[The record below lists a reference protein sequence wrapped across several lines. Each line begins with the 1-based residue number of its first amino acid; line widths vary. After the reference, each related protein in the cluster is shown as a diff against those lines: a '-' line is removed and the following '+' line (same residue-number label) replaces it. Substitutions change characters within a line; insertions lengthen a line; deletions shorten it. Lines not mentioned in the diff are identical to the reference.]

1 MNDLIFDSLTHPTP
15 AGTWMGKDCGNT
27 FAALDWELETH
38 GFEGACAVGMF
49 GLDGWDPVAFAEACR
64 SYPRLV
70 PVAGYKPTD
79 PTCIREELAAL
90 CDLGY
95 RGIKLHNRFSGFA
108 VDAAWLGPCF
118 AEAAR
123 LGLVVFWCTFH
134 HGRIESWPR
143 RDPLAAL
150 VEVLRAAPTARV
162 VLLHG
167 GDVDLLRYMQLVRFN
182 HNLLLDL
189 SHTIA
194 KYPGSSL
201 DLDIRFLFRHL
212 DRRLC
217 LGTDW
222 PQFSHGELR
231 DLFERHAE
239 GLDPDKRASIA
250 RRNLRNFLGLEEE

>member
-1 MNDLIFDSLTHPTP
+1 MHDLIFDSLTHPTP
-15 AGTWMGKDCGNT
+15 SGTWMGKPCGST
-27 FAALDWELETH
+27 FAALAGELARH
-38 GFEGACAVGMF
+38 GYDGACAVGMC

-64 SYPRLV
+64 PYPRLV
-70 PVAGYKPTD
+70 PVAGYNPAD
-79 PTCIREELAAL
+79 PKRIGDELAAL
-90 CDLGY
+90 RDLGF

-108 VDAAWLGPCF
+108 VDAPWLGPCF
-118 AEAAR
+118 AQAAR

-134 HGRIESWPR
+134 HNKIESWPR
-143 RDPLAAL
+143 CDPLAAL

-182 HNLLLDL
+182 DNLLLDL

-201 DLDIRFLFRHL
+201 DLDIRFLFSQF
-212 DRRLC
+212 DRRIC

-222 PQFSHGELR
+222 PQFSHEELR
-231 DLFERHAE
+231 GLFERHAE
-239 GLDPDKRASIA
+239 GLPADKRANLA
-250 RRNLRNFLGLEEE
+250 RRNLRAFLGLEGQ